1 MSNAHPF
8 ELAGMGLGPFRFIGM
23 VQIPSASLAEHNCD
37 AYNRALASLPR
48 NLIGGCGT
56 CYNCGQA
63 ISNVCIVENSTGQ
76 RYGVGS
82 DCVLKTDDQHLGDKV
97 KVTLARIQRA
107 RRAEKAQAQR
117 EARREAFLAAV
128 CNEAGETNAQRIER
142 EDHERKAAQIAR
154 ESAALGRFS
163 FVLPILDAMSR
174 TDGDFCYNMAYG
186 IRHGNPPTG
195 RALAIVREIYGKQ
208 FGRRGGKAYEAAV
221 AEFDIKMEAAQAAS

>member
-23 VQIPSASLAEHNCD
+23 VQIPSASLAEANPS
-37 AYNRALASLPR
+37 AYNGALASLPR

-82 DCVLKTDDQHLGDKV
+82 DCVLKTGDQFLGDKV

-107 RRAEKAQAQR
+107 RRQEKAQAQR
-117 EARREAFLAAV
+117 EARREAFLAKV

-142 EDHERKAAQIAR
+142 EDSERKAALAQR
-154 ESAALGRFS
+154 ETAALARFS
-163 FVLPILDAMSR
+163 FVLPILDANSPR
-174 TDGDFCYNMAYG
+174 DTSDNFCSNMARG
-186 IRHGNPPTG
+186 IRQGYPPTG
-195 RALAIVREIYGKQ
+195 RALEIVREIYGKQ

-221 AEFDIKMEAAQAAS
+221 AEFDIKMEAV